1 MVVLER
7 QQLVLAGF
15 EPGSALSASDR
26 PQEHNVFQC
35 AFATGMRPSEY
46 IALAWP
52 AVSFDEVCI
61 SVEAAFVDG
70 EARDTAKTDA
80 GLRQID
86 MRRGA
91 MEALQAQAAFTGNRK
106 NLVFHNPNYGMQWA
120 GDKPIHRRWRRILK
134 QAGVRYRNPYQ
145 TRQTFA
151 SSLLMPGELPLY
163 IASQMGHTDTTMI
176 TETYGKWIRSGLNDD
191 KRERLL
197 RMYGRVAA

>member
-1 MVVLER
+1 
-7 QQLVLAGF
+7 
-15 EPGSALSASDR
+15 
-26 PQEHNVFQC
+26 
-35 AFATGMRPSEY
+35 
-46 IALAWP
+46 
-52 AVSFDEVCI
+52 
-61 SVEAAFVDG
+61 
-70 EARDTAKTDA
+70 
-80 GLRQID
+80 
-86 MRRGA
+86 